1 MTELA
6 YYKFRLDNWIGGMEI
21 SKTIAG
27 EEEYPWADEDEEHLE
42 LLKGVRKFL
51 DKVEE
56 HT

>member
-21 SKTIAG
+21 SKTITE
-27 EEEYPWADEDEEHLE
+27 EEEYPWTDEDEEHLE
-42 LLKGVRKFL
+42 LLKGIRKFL

-56 HT
+56 TK